1 MSGRAPDDA
10 GTNRKTRATTGAD
23 LQADSGKE
31 PETGSETDTETAL
44 DSPRGRRSLTGGKGG
59 GRKAAKKMRQ
69 PTPEVVQVQPIA
81 SPARMKKRHW
91 GLVASFVLL
100 VLMPLAAAIFYLVMD
115 IAIHWGVLR
124 HLREDTGARA
134 WVLVSA
140 IILDLLVLGAFAVIK
155 FQQDPMIIWVS
166 VSGIIAMFGFE
177 IFYLKR
183 VMRSKQ
189 AAQRE
194 NTDRSSN

>member
-1 MSGRAPDDA
+1 
-10 GTNRKTRATTGAD
+10 
-23 LQADSGKE
+23 
-31 PETGSETDTETAL
+31 
-44 DSPRGRRSLTGGKGG
+44 
-59 GRKAAKKMRQ
+59 
-69 PTPEVVQVQPIA
+69 
-81 SPARMKKRHW
+81 MKKRHW